1 MALVRGLNSYCP
13 CPVCLI
19 PGECLSELSK
29 TYPLRT
35 TEAMKEVYE
44 RAQEAE
50 TVAGK
55 EMILKEYSL
64 RDVKVRCM
72 NPMVFLTNL
81 PFVRIFFGRL
91 KIQMSMRLYHGIN
104 CTPITAAYSQI
115 ICGFVSR
122 KLSQIWGSHFVRS
135 LTPSNISPTSRI
147 LLSLKYITELIQS
160 HGGGT

>member
-1 MALVRGLNSYCP
+1 M
-13 CPVCLI
+13 
-19 PGECLSELSK
+19 
-29 TYPLRT
+29 

-44 RAQEAE
+44 RAQEPE

-64 RDVKVRCM
+64 RDVKVGCM

-81 PFVRIFFGRL
+81 PFVRIVFGRL
-91 KIQMSMRLYHGIN
+91 KIQMSMQLYHGID
-104 CTPITAAYSQI
+104 CMPIMAAYSQI

-122 KLSQIWGSHFVRS
+122 KLSQIWGSHFVCS
-135 LTPSNISPTSRI
+135 LTPSNISPMSRI